1 MEKEEEDLLSK
12 EKYKA
17 KKKIIMIFLTII
29 GLILTVVAIIAI
41 IFILQEKYDDENK
54 ETKYELA
61 LNKTELEYRTN
72 PEHLGYI
79 YLLKKDSQEYI
90 NLSDGDK
97 KALKHLIK
105 AAQILEEIELR
116 IDNIHNIPFKK
127 FLESELKNKSTE
139 ANLTKIIFDSQKGI
153 NAFDSKSNIVNL
165 AKNHSL
171 PLGMGVYPEDLTED
185 KFKEIIYNMLNENK
199 IDEVK
204 KILNQRSIVEW
215 DKDKKYLKST
225 DYIEYF
231 KDNFTKISE
240 ELIAAANVSSNND
253 FNEYL
258 KLQAEALLE
267 ANSTLDA
274 LADKKWSELQDT
286 NLEITLVRENYN
298 DRMTVSLYKN
308 ETIKNL
314 LISKGIYPTPKDCL
328 GLRVG
333 IINKEE
339 TNNILKIKQ
348 HISSLEQYIPHNSE
362 YTKKNIAQTMV
373 DVDLVILAGVI
384 GAYRGQISL
393 AESLPNDDKLSFTLG
408 GGKRTVYHK
417 QIRLAKNVINEERLK
432 EILDNDQIINY
443 DTDAS
448 HWFTIG
454 HKVAYGLGPDTTKS
468 TLGEYKN
475 IMEEIKGDMASLVFV
490 DHLKE
495 LELYNEDKATKIK
508 ITAIIDL
515 FMANKPDLSQIYKV
529 SKVIESKYLYIK
541 GVYSLNNETKI
552 HINVDKV
559 NEAALDLLDKIIKIQ
574 MNNNINEAKEFCDE
588 YFKWEEPLV
597 NISEKL
603 EKYDKEI
610 HCVIKNELADDLL
623 NDNQ

>member
-286 NLEITLVRENYN
+286 NLELTLVRENYN
-298 DRMTVSLYKN
+298 DRMTVSLYNN

-314 LISKGIYPTPKDCL
+314 LISKDIYPTPKDCL

-417 QIRLAKNVINEERLK
+417 QIRLAKNVKNEERLK

-454 HKVAYGLGPDTTKS
+454 HKIAYGLGPDTTKS

-508 ITAIIDL
+508 ITAIVDL

-588 YFKWEEPLV
+588 YIKWEEPLV

>member
-1 MEKEEEDLLSK
+1 MEKEEEDLFSK

-286 NLEITLVRENYN
+286 NLELTLVRENYN

-314 LISKGIYPTPKDCL
+314 LISKDIYPTPKDCL

-454 HKVAYGLGPDTTKS
+454 HKIAYGLGPDTTKS

-508 ITAIIDL
+508 ITAIVDL

-559 NEAALDLLDKIIKIQ
+559 NEAALELLDKIIKIQ

-597 NISEKL
+597 NIAEKL

>member
-116 IDNIHNIPFKK
+116 IDNIHNIPFEK

-286 NLEITLVRENYN
+286 NLELTLVRENYN
-298 DRMTVSLYKN
+298 DRMTVSLYNN

-314 LISKGIYPTPKDCL
+314 LISKDIYPKPKDCL

-508 ITAIIDL
+508 ITAIVDL

-529 SKVIESKYLYIK
+529 SKVIESKYLYDK
-541 GVYSLNNETKI
+541 NVYSLNNETKI

-597 NISEKL
+597 NIAEKL